1 MMKKII
7 YLFLVLFSFISCDEI
22 VNEKNISSQ
31 VVTILAPTNN
41 AQFNS
46 TSITFSWDLLADA
59 TEYQIQIAK
68 PNFSNALE
76 IILDTKTKE
85 SSFTQQLNVG
95 TYEWRI
101 KAINASSETQ
111 YVTRS
116 FTIVSNDNF
125 EDNVVVLQTPINNLK
140 TNSSSQNLSWSSII
154 GATSYQVQVF
164 DNSNTLILDTNTT
177 NSNYNY
183 TFPEGNFTWKVRASN
198 GSVQTLY
205 SSRSILTD
213 YINPNVAVL
222 NTPANSTT
230 VGSGSIAFNWTRS
243 PIAGSVEFDTIYV
256 YSDSSLSTLVLQEN
270 ATSQS
275 ITINSITNTGTYYW
289 RVKSFDEAGNSS
301 NFSST
306 NSFIKN

>member
-1 MMKKII
+1 MKKII
-7 YLFLVLFSFISCDEI
+7 SLILVLFCFISCDEI
-22 VNEKNISSQ
+22 VNEKDISSQ
-31 VVTILAPTNN
+31 AVNILAPTNN

-46 TSITFSWDLLADA
+46 TSVTFSWDLLADA

-68 PNFSNALE
+68 PSFSNAME
-76 IILDTKTKE
+76 IILDTKVTG
-85 SSFTQQLNVG
+85 SNLTQQLNVG

-125 EDNVVVLQTPINNLK
+125 EDNVVVLQTPINNFK

-154 GATSYQVQVF
+154 GATSYQVQIF

-177 NSNYNY
+177 NSNYNF

-222 NTPANSTT
+222 NTPTNGTT
-230 VGSGSIAFNWTRS
+230 VGSGSIAFNWTRL
-243 PIAGSVEFDTIYV
+243 PIAGSVEFEIIYV

-270 ATSQS
+270 ASSQS
-275 ITINSITNTGTYYW
+275 ITLSSITNPGTYYW

-301 NFSST
+301 SFSAT
-306 NSFIKN
+306 NTFIKN